1 MSSISTAETLPSEPA
16 RGPAPRQN
24 GEQEGPRLSVVVPIY
39 NEEENVVPLV
49 QELEKGLDAC
59 GRTWEILLIDD
70 GSTDG
75 SLEAL
80 RELQRSDK
88 RLRVIRFRRNFGQTA
103 AFAAGFSL
111 ARGEWVITI
120 DADLQND
127 PADIPA
133 LLAKAEEGWDIVS
146 GWRANRKDAL
156 VSRKIPSRVANK
168 LIAAVTGVRLN
179 DYGCSLKIYHRDVV
193 KNIRL
198 YGELHRFVPAVAN
211 MIGAR
216 VTEMPVNHRPRVAG
230 VSKYTGF
237 FKTVK
242 RAMKVFLDLLT
253 VRFLLSFSTRPIHMF
268 GGVGLASSTVGFLL
282 GAYLTV
288 LKLGFGRTIGDRP
301 LLLLAVLLVIVGI
314 HFITI
319 GLLGELLVR
328 TYHESQGKQIYAIRD
343 RYEDLG

>member
-1 MSSISTAETLPSEPA
+1 MSAAQTAATALDED
-16 RGPAPRQN
+16 PRNQ
-24 GEQEGPRLSVVVPIY
+24 GKKEEPRLSVVVPIF
-39 NEEENVVPLV
+39 NEEENVLPLV
-49 QELEKGLDAC
+49 QELEKGLEAC
-59 GRTWEILLIDD
+59 GRAWEILLVDD

-75 SLEAL
+75 SFAAM
-80 RELQRSDK
+80 RELQRRDK

-103 AFAAGFSL
+103 AFAAGFAH

-133 LLAKAEEGWDIVS
+133 LLAKAEEGYDIVS
-146 GWRANRKDAL
+146 GWRANRQDAL

-168 LIAAVTGVRLN
+168 LIAAVTGVRLK

-211 MIGAR
+211 VFGAR
-216 VTEMPVNHRPRVAG
+216 VAEMPVNHRPRVAG

-237 FKTVK
+237 TKTVK

-253 VRFLLSFSTRPIHMF
+253 VRFLLSYSTRPIHIF
-268 GGVGLASSTVGFLL
+268 GGVGLACSSLGFLL

-301 LLLLAVLLVIVGI
+301 LLLLSALLVIVGV
-314 HFITI
+314 HFVTI

-328 TYHESQGKQIYAIRD
+328 TYHESQGKQIYAVRE
-343 RYEDLG
+343 RLEELE